1 MLDDRQSREMLQQAR
16 NAVLAAA
23 KADGATPLGA
33 ALLDVANR
41 VQPDTFDALLTALLA
56 KRSDLRAVLDGE
68 QGCTAAEALLRR
80 NLALAD
86 GLTRDGLRGGL
97 TLNRQRFLEA
107 AEALGKGSDAEIKR
121 GDAIKLCCANQ
132 AATLFDLQEI
142 LLTKEGEPR
151 KSLATKKTLGNHAWL
166 EDFFKTEQQRL
177 ADALGQIGDL
187 ECLEATLSLLKLGSA
202 IVSGFEQAKRAK
214 GAYDFDDLI
223 IKTGELLSEKP
234 DAQWVLYKLDGGI
247 DHMLVDEA
255 QDTSPMQWQIVR
267 ALTDEFFAGAG
278 RSGPKLRTL
287 FVVGDRKQ
295 SIYSFQGA
303 DPNVFEIVHDD
314 FKSSARGASQEFRD
328 VDFTVS
334 FRSAPEILQAVDLV
348 FARSS
353 PARIGLDGLMSRDWH
368 HESNRRDS
376 KGTVEIWPL
385 TVPEDKAEQDPWQA
399 PVDREPA
406 HSPRRRLAK
415 HIARTIKGWIGKRQL
430 VSHGRPV
437 AAGDVLILVQR
448 RNSFFDAMI
457 RALWNEQVPVAG
469 ADRLKLNENIA
480 VLDLMA
486 LAQFALMPE
495 DDHALA
501 CVLKSPVLARPL
513 SEEELFEIA
522 AHRGALSLW
531 ESLRKKTEQP
541 YAAAAS
547 LLERLIA
554 EAPSARPFEFL
565 SGVLARA
572 RLRFA
577 SRLGSEA
584 NDAIDALLDAALD
597 YEEANG
603 TTLAGFV
610 NWFSAGE
617 TEIKRNMEQ
626 GADEVRIM
634 TVHGAKGLEAPIVI
648 LPDTTGVPDQKSDLL
663 LMLEAGNGQAK
674 VPLWP
679 VPKLSASK
687 MVRQFKDQHKDVRT
701 HENQR
706 LLYVAMTRARDEL
719 FVCGYA
725 GEKAPADHCW
735 YHTIA
740 NALKDKMTPLDGDA
754 GWRMGA
760 APVPASDAA
769 SSSVDGVSLPEW
781 LSVEVAGTSAA
792 IGPVP
797 KPRRSAARVA
807 RGILIHKILQ
817 QIPDWAETER
827 AEMIAA
833 AVKRAGA
840 DAALAQELVALAA
853 HPICTE
859 LFSGDGLSEVPLM
872 AQLAGRSPERRRID
886 RLVVKPDGILVADY
900 KTDRE
905 VPRRRSSA
913 IRSIF
918 RRWRPTGRPCA
929 SSIRA
934 SRCGSACCGRRRP
947 S

>member
-1 MLDDRQSREMLQQAR
+1 M
-16 NAVLAAA
+16 
-23 KADGATPLGA
+23 
-33 ALLDVANR
+33 
-41 VQPDTFDALLTALLA
+41 
-56 KRSDLRAVLDGE
+56 
-68 QGCTAAEALLRR
+68 
-80 NLALAD
+80 
-86 GLTRDGLRGGL
+86 
-97 TLNRQRFLEA
+97 
-107 AEALGKGSDAEIKR
+107 
-121 GDAIKLCCANQ
+121 
-132 AATLFDLQEI
+132 
-142 LLTKEGEPR
+142 
-151 KSLATKKTLGNHAWL
+151 
-166 EDFFKTEQQRL
+166 
-177 ADALGQIGDL
+177 GDL
-187 ECLEATLSLLKLGSA
+187 ECLDATLSLLKLGSA

-314 FKSSARGASQEFRD
+314 FKSSARGAEQEFRD

-385 TVPEDKAEQDPWQA
+385 TVPEDKADQDPWQA

-531 ESLRKKTEQP
+531 ERLRKKTEQP

-754 GWRMGA
+754 GWRDGRCAGA
-760 APVPASDAA
+760 RVGRGIILRRRCLPSRMAVGRGGGDVRRDRACAEAPPQRGPRGARHPDPQDPAADSGLGRDRARRDDRRRRETGGGGRGSGAGARGARRASD
-769 SSSVDGVSLPEW
+769 L
-781 LSVEVAGTSAA
+781 
-792 IGPVP
+792 
-797 KPRRSAARVA
+797 
-807 RGILIHKILQ
+807 H
-817 QIPDWAETER
+817 R
-827 AEMIAA
+827 A
-833 AVKRAGA
+833 
-840 DAALAQELVALAA
+840 
-853 HPICTE
+853 
-859 LFSGDGLSEVPLM
+859 LF
-872 AQLAGRSPERRRID
+872 
-886 RLVVKPDGILVADY
+886 
-900 KTDRE
+900 
-905 VPRRRSSA
+905 
-913 IRSIF
+913 
-918 RRWRPTGRPCA
+918 
-929 SSIRA
+929 
-934 SRCGSACCGRRRP
+934 RRRP
-947 S
+947 LGSAADGAARGQEPGAAAHRPAGGQARRHPRGRLQDRPRGARDGGAVQSGVSFADGGLPAGPAPHPSRPAGAALPVVDGGAQADGSAGRPPRQHGWRAGLMAGLDPKGGASYVSLIRNGAICA